1 MPDFR
6 LAYPFAL
13 ILLLPMVFLLWRWQR
28 GNMGFQAVMRYS
40 DTRLLSGLP
49 TTLRLRLRQI
59 PNVLRVLAWLLLLVA
74 LARPQFGT
82 ATLSLQGSGIDIV
95 FALDI
100 SDSMGTGDFNGLSRL
115 DAAKFVITNFVRGRT
130 FDRMGLVVFAE
141 EAFYQ
146 SPPTLDYDLF
156 LRILDNI
163 TYATQLGL
171 GNRSA
176 IGMGIATATNMLQT
190 STAKSKIVILM
201 TDGANNAGTIDPLTA
216 AQVSQTLGVQVYA
229 IGMGASGTDSDL
241 DEVTLQRV
249 TTLASGRYFNALA
262 TSDLEQIYQT
272 IDQLEQTQFDRQVQ
286 IQWQDQAF
294 VFVIATI
301 IVLVIERLLRQTIFQ
316 TIP

>member
-6 LAYPFAL
+6 LAYPFVMV
-13 ILLLPMVFLLWRWQR
+13 LLLPMAFLLWRWQR

-49 TTLRLRLRQI
+49 STLRLRLRQI
-59 PNVLRVLAWLLLLVA
+59 PNVLRVLAWLLLVVA

-156 LRILDNI
+156 LRILDNV

-229 IGMGASGTDSDL
+229 IGMGATNADSDL

-262 TSDLEQIYQT
+262 TSDLERVYQT
-272 IDQLEQTQFDRQVQ
+272 IDQLEQTPFDRQVQ

-294 VFVIATI
+294 VFVAIAI
-301 IVLVIERLLRQTIFQ
+301 IVLIIERLLRQTIFQ

>member
-1 MPDFR
+1 MV
-6 LAYPFAL
+6 
-13 ILLLPMVFLLWRWQR
+13 LLLPMAFLLWRWQR

-49 TTLRLRLRQI
+49 STLRLRLRQI
-59 PNVLRVLAWLLLLVA
+59 PNVLRVLAWLLLVVA

-156 LRILDNI
+156 LRILDNV

-229 IGMGASGTDSDL
+229 IGMGATNADSDL

-262 TSDLEQIYQT
+262 TSDLERVYQT
-272 IDQLEQTQFDRQVQ
+272 IDQLEQTPFDRQVQ

-294 VFVIATI
+294 VFVAIAI
-301 IVLVIERLLRQTIFQ
+301 IVLIIERLLRQTIFQ